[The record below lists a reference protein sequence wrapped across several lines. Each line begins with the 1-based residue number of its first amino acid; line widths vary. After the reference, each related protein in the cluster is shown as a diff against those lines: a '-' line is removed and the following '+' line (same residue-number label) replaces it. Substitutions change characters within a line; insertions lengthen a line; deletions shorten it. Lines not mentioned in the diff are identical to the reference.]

1 MSPRAVDLL
10 THLYLSSVSAA
21 LMPGER
27 SRADSVSCH
36 RIFKG
41 VTMVHHRQEEG
52 VGEAHSVAPQRIP
65 LWRNRD
71 YMLLWSGQ
79 MVSSVG
85 TFVSQLAFPLLVLA
99 LTHSPAQAGLIAALR
114 GLPFALFILPAGALI
129 DRWNRKRVMILCDT
143 GRAIALGSIPVAL
156 LLGHLSLIQLYSVA
170 LVEGTLFT
178 FFNLAE
184 TACIPQ
190 IVSKDQ
196 LTSAVAQHSIID
208 SVSSM
213 AGPSLGGLLYSIG
226 RAVPFLTDSVSYII
240 SVLSLFFIKAQFQEE
255 RAVERL
261 HLWKEI
267 GEGLLWLWH
276 HPKLRFIAILT
287 CGLILP
293 VSGYG
298 LIIIV
303 LAQMQHATSFEIG
316 LILASSGVGSI
327 IGAVIVAPL
336 RRRFSFG
343 KMMIGSTWLWVLS
356 WLFFAIAPNP
366 LLLGIA
372 TALSFIV
379 VPIYMSVQFGY
390 RLSIIPD
397 HLQGRVNSVFRLIA
411 FGSEPIGLAV
421 TGVLIQVIGP
431 VPTVLVLFVP
441 QFILSIAATFNKRLR
456 NAKPIQELV

>member
-1 MSPRAVDLL
+1 MSQAHNIQEDVVD
-10 THLYLSSVSAA
+10 AG
-21 LMPGER
+21 M
-27 SRADSVSCH
+27 
-36 RIFKG
+36 
-41 VTMVHHRQEEG
+41 
-52 VGEAHSVAPQRIP
+52 GEADIVAPKRIP

-79 MVSSVG
+79 IVSSVG
-85 TFVSQLAFPLLVLA
+85 TRVSQLAFPLLVLA

-114 GLPFALFILPAGALI
+114 GLPYALFILPAGAMV
-129 DRWNRKRVMILCDT
+129 DRWNRKRVMILCDA

-156 LLGHLSLIQLYSVA
+156 LLGHLTILQICIVS

-184 TACIPQ
+184 TACLPQ
-190 IVSKDQ
+190 VVSKDQ
-196 LTSAVAQHSIID
+196 LTSAVAQNSVID
-208 SVSSM
+208 SVSGM
-213 AGPSLGGLLYSIG
+213 IGPSFGGILYGIG
-226 RAVPFLTDSVSYII
+226 RAVPFLTDTISYIV

-255 RAVERL
+255 REVEPLR
-261 HLWKEI
+261 LWKEI
-267 GEGLLWLWH
+267 GEGLSWLWH
-276 HPKLRFIAILT
+276 NPVMRFIALLT
-287 CGLILP
+287 SGLILP

-316 LILASSGVGSI
+316 LILAGGGVGSI
-327 IGAVIVAPL
+327 VGAVIVAPL

-343 KMMIGSTWLWVLS
+343 KMMIGSTWLWCLT

-366 LLLGIA
+366 LLLGVA

-411 FGSEPIGLAV
+411 FGSEPIGLAL
-421 TGVLIQVIGP
+421 TGFLIQAVGPVKTVLI
-431 VPTVLVLFVP
+431 LFAP
-441 QFILSIAATFNKRLR
+441 QLICAIIATFSKHF
-456 NAKPIQELV
+456 KDE

>member
-1 MSPRAVDLL
+1 MSQAHEIQEDGE
-10 THLYLSSVSAA
+10 SVESN
-21 LMPGER
+21 
-27 SRADSVSCH
+27 V
-36 RIFKG
+36 
-41 VTMVHHRQEEG
+41 
-52 VGEAHSVAPQRIP
+52 VAPTPKRIP

-114 GLPFALFILPAGALI
+114 GLPFALFILPAGAMV
-129 DRWNRKRVMILCDT
+129 DRWNRKRVMILCDA
-143 GRAIALGSIPVAL
+143 GRALALGSIPVAL
-156 LLGHLSLIQLYSVA
+156 LLGHLTIIQLYLVS

-184 TACIPQ
+184 TACLPHV
-190 IVSKDQ
+190 VSKDR
-196 LTSAVAQHSIID
+196 LTGAVAQNSVID
-208 SVSSM
+208 SVSAM
-213 AGPSLGGLLYSIG
+213 VGPSFGGILFGIG
-226 RAVPFLTDSVSYII
+226 RAVPFLTDAISYIASVI
-240 SVLSLFFIKAQFQEE
+240 SIFFIKAQFQEE
-255 RAVERL
+255 RGGEPLR
-261 HLWKEI
+261 LWKEI
-267 GEGLLWLWH
+267 GEGLSWLWH
-276 HPKLRFIAILT
+276 QPVMRFIALLT

-316 LILASSGVGSI
+316 LILAASGVGSI
-327 IGAVIVAPL
+327 VGAMIVAPL

-343 KMMIGSTWLWVLS
+343 KMMIGSTWLWALT

-366 LLLGIA
+366 FFLGIA

-379 VPIYMSVQFGY
+379 VPIYMSLHFGY

-411 FGSEPIGLAV
+411 FGSEPIGLAL
-421 TGVLIQVIGP
+421 TGFLIQAIGP
-431 VPTVLVLFVP
+431 VATVLVLFAP
-441 QFILSIAATFNKRLR
+441 QLVCALVATFSKHFRT
-456 NAKPIQELV
+456 V

>member
-1 MSPRAVDLL
+1 MSKMHTMQEDVVD
-10 THLYLSSVSAA
+10 A
-21 LMPGER
+21 E
-27 SRADSVSCH
+27 
-36 RIFKG
+36 
-41 VTMVHHRQEEG
+41 
-52 VGEAHSVAPQRIP
+52 VGEAHVVAPQHIP

-79 MVSSVG
+79 IVSSVG
-85 TFVSQLAFPLLVLA
+85 TRISQLAFPLLVLA

-114 GLPFALFILPAGALI
+114 GLPYALFILPAGAMV
-129 DRWNRKRVMILCDT
+129 DRWNRKRVMILCDA
-143 GRAIALGSIPVAL
+143 GRAVALGSIPVAL
-156 LLGHLSLIQLYSVA
+156 LLGHLTIMQLCIVS

-184 TACIPQ
+184 TACLPQ
-190 IVSKDQ
+190 VVSKGQ
-196 LTSAVAQHSIID
+196 LANAVAQNSVID
-208 SVSSM
+208 SVSGM
-213 AGPSLGGLLYSIG
+213 IGPSFGGILYGLG
-226 RAVPFLTDSVSYII
+226 RAVPFLTDTISYIV

-255 RAVERL
+255 RSVEPL

-267 GEGLLWLWH
+267 GEGLSWLWH
-276 HPKLRFIAILT
+276 NPVMRFIALLT
-287 CGLILP
+287 SGLILP

-316 LILASSGVGSI
+316 LILAGGGVGSI
-327 IGAVIVAPL
+327 VGAVIVAPL

-343 KMMIGSTWLWVLS
+343 KMMIGSTWLWVLT

-411 FGSEPIGLAV
+411 FGSEPIGLAL
-421 TGVLIQVIGP
+421 TGFLIQAIGP
-431 VPTVLVLFVP
+431 VKTVLILFAP
-441 QFILSIAATFNKRLR
+441 QLVCAIVATFSKHFRD
-456 NAKPIQELV
+456 

>member
-1 MSPRAVDLL
+1 MMSQVQN
-10 THLYLSSVSAA
+10 
-21 LMPGER
+21 
-27 SRADSVSCH
+27 
-36 RIFKG
+36 
-41 VTMVHHRQEEG
+41 TMQEEG
-52 VGEAHSVAPQRIP
+52 VGEAHSAAPQRIA

-79 MVSSVG
+79 IVSSVG
-85 TFVSQLAFPLLVLA
+85 TFVSQLAFPLLMLA
-99 LTHSPAQAGLIAALR
+99 LTHSPAQAGLIGGLR
-114 GLPFALFILPAGALI
+114 GLPYALFILPAGALV

-156 LLGHLSLIQLYSVA
+156 LLGHLSIIQLYSVA

-184 TACIPQ
+184 TACLPQ

-196 LTSAVAQHSIID
+196 LTGAVAQNSVID
-208 SVSSM
+208 SVSGM
-213 AGPSLGGLLYSIG
+213 AGPALGGMLYSIG
-226 RAVPFLTDSVSYII
+226 RAVPFLIDAISYVA
-240 SVLSLFFIKAQFQEE
+240 SVLSLFFIKARFQEE

-267 GEGLLWLWH
+267 GEGLSWLWH
-276 HPKLRFIAILT
+276 HPVLRFIAILT

-316 LILASSGVGSI
+316 LILAGSGVGSI
-327 IGAVIVAPL
+327 VGAMIVAPL

-343 KMMIGSTWLWVLS
+343 KMMIGACWLWVLT

-366 LLLGIA
+366 FLLGIA

-379 VPIYMSVQFGY
+379 VPIYMTLHFSY
-390 RLSIIPD
+390 RLSVIPD

-411 FGSEPIGLAV
+411 FGSEPIGLAL
-421 TGVLIQVIGP
+421 TGLLIQAVGPVRAVLILFAPQ
-431 VPTVLVLFVP
+431 LVCAIV
-441 QFILSIAATFNKRLR
+441 ATFSKHFRD
-456 NAKPIQELV
+456 

>member
-1 MSPRAVDLL
+1 MSQVHNIQED
-10 THLYLSSVSAA
+10 V
-21 LMPGER
+21 
-27 SRADSVSCH
+27 ADAEV
-36 RIFKG
+36 
-41 VTMVHHRQEEG
+41 E
-52 VGEAHSVAPQRIP
+52 EAHVVAPKRIP

-79 MVSSVG
+79 IVSSVG
-85 TFVSQLAFPLLVLA
+85 TRVSQLAFPLLVLA

-114 GLPFALFILPAGALI
+114 GLPYALFILPAGAMV
-129 DRWNRKRVMILCDT
+129 DRWNRKRVMILCDA

-156 LLGHLSLIQLYSVA
+156 LLGHLTILQLCIVS

-184 TACIPQ
+184 TACLPQ
-190 IVSKDQ
+190 VVSKDQ
-196 LTSAVAQHSIID
+196 LTSAVAQNSVID
-208 SVSSM
+208 SVSGM
-213 AGPSLGGLLYSIG
+213 IGPSFGGILYGIG
-226 RAVPFLTDSVSYII
+226 RAVPFLTDTISYIV

-255 RAVERL
+255 REVEPL

-267 GEGLLWLWH
+267 GEGLSWLWRN
-276 HPKLRFIAILT
+276 PVMRFVALLT
-287 CGLILP
+287 SGLILP

-316 LILASSGVGSI
+316 LILAGGGVGSI
-327 IGAVIVAPL
+327 VGAVIVAPL

-343 KMMIGSTWLWVLS
+343 KMMIGSTWLWGLT

-411 FGSEPIGLAV
+411 FGSEPVGLAL
-421 TGVLIQVIGP
+421 TGFLIQAIGP
-431 VPTVLVLFVP
+431 VKTVLILFAP
-441 QFILSIAATFNKRLR
+441 QLVCAIVATFSKHFRD
-456 NAKPIQELV
+456 

>member
-1 MSPRAVDLL
+1 MSQVHNIQEDVVD
-10 THLYLSSVSAA
+10 A
-21 LMPGER
+21 
-27 SRADSVSCH
+27 
-36 RIFKG
+36 
-41 VTMVHHRQEEG
+41 G
-52 VGEAHSVAPQRIP
+52 VGEAHVVAPKRIP

-79 MVSSVG
+79 IVSSVG
-85 TFVSQLAFPLLVLA
+85 TRVSQLAFPLLVLA
-99 LTHSPAQAGLIAALR
+99 LTHSPAEAGLIGALR
-114 GLPFALFILPAGALI
+114 GLPYALFILPAGAMV
-129 DRWNRKRVMILCDT
+129 DRWNRKRVMILCDA
-143 GRAIALGSIPVAL
+143 GRAVALGSIPVAL
-156 LLGHLSLIQLYSVA
+156 LLGHLTILQLCIVS

-184 TACIPQ
+184 TACLPQ
-190 IVSKDQ
+190 VVSKDQ
-196 LTSAVAQHSIID
+196 LTSAVAQNSVID
-208 SVSSM
+208 SVSGM
-213 AGPSLGGLLYSIG
+213 IGPSFGGILYGLG
-226 RAVPFLTDSVSYII
+226 RAIPFLTDTISYIV
-240 SVLSLFFIKAQFQEE
+240 SVVSLFFIKAQFQEK
-255 RAVERL
+255 RSVEPL

-267 GEGLLWLWH
+267 GEGLSWLWH
-276 HPKLRFIAILT
+276 NPVMRFIALLT
-287 CGLILP
+287 SGLILP

-316 LILASSGVGSI
+316 LILAGGGVGSI
-327 IGAVIVAPL
+327 VGAVIVAPL

-343 KMMIGSTWLWVLS
+343 KMMIGSSWLWVLT

-411 FGSEPIGLAV
+411 FGSEPIGLAL
-421 TGVLIQVIGP
+421 TGFLIQAVGPVKTVLILFAPQ
-431 VPTVLVLFVP
+431 LVCAIV
-441 QFILSIAATFNKRLR
+441 ATFSKHFKDN
-456 NAKPIQELV
+456 

>member
-1 MSPRAVDLL
+1 MSQ
-10 THLYLSSVSAA
+10 
-21 LMPGER
+21 
-27 SRADSVSCH
+27 
-36 RIFKG
+36 
-41 VTMVHHRQEEG
+41 VHNVQDEG
-52 VGEAHSVAPQRIP
+52 MEAHSAAPQHVP

-79 MVSSVG
+79 IVSSVG

-99 LTHSPAQAGLIAALR
+99 LTHSPAQAGLIAGLR
-114 GLPFALFILPAGALI
+114 GLPYALFILPAGALV

-143 GRAIALGSIPVAL
+143 GRAIALGSIPISL
-156 LLGHLSLIQLYSVA
+156 LLGHLTVIQLYSVS

-184 TACIPQ
+184 TACLPQ

-196 LTSAVAQHSIID
+196 LTGAVAQNSVID

-213 AGPSLGGLLYSIG
+213 AGPALGGMLYSIG
-226 RAVPFLTDSVSYII
+226 RAVPFLTDAISYIV

-255 RAVERL
+255 RSVKPLR
-261 HLWKEI
+261 LWKEI
-267 GEGLLWLWH
+267 GEGLSWLWH
-276 HPKLRFIAILT
+276 HPVLRFIAILT
-287 CGLILP
+287 SGLILP

-303 LAQMQHATSFEIG
+303 LAQSQHATSFEIG

-327 IGAVIVAPL
+327 VGAMIVAPL
-336 RRRFSFG
+336 RKRFSFG
-343 KMMIGSTWLWVLS
+343 KMMIGSTWLWVLT
-356 WLFFAIAPNP
+356 WLCFAIAPNP
-366 LLLGIA
+366 FFLGVA

-379 VPIYMSVQFGY
+379 VPIYMSLHFGY

-411 FGSEPIGLAV
+411 FGSEPIGLAL
-421 TGVLIQVIGP
+421 TGFLIQAVGPITTVLILFAPQ
-431 VPTVLVLFVP
+431 LVCAIV
-441 QFILSIAATFNKRLR
+441 ATFSKHFRD
-456 NAKPIQELV
+456 